1 MARIAR
7 EASEGIAV
15 CSRILADC
23 NGYRHPRKRFARR
36 LYRRMRGRK
45 TRARCSP
52 VRKERGRMPCR
63 ARVRLLKRHIQA
75 YFPATFPIRKRRRAK
90 AAQNSMWRCRLERN
104 ALIPLEISWRFGRCD
119 AGRRFFA
126 AAGTRAGKAVRTP
139 PVMWIDGSR
148 HTAAAYAP
156 ERRQKEAGGRE
167 CRKEIALCGGVERA
181 FCRESRGIGNAGGRF
196 ERPPAMRSPAAF
208 QRVYI
213 FRGKE
218 TPRFE
223 QRVSPPRD
231 ALFVGRRALQTFE
244 RSLKSGTV
252 SVVSRVA
259 HKGKEL

>member
-23 NGYRHPRKRFARR
+23 NGYRHPRKRFERR
-36 LYRRMRGRK
+36 LPGRMRGRK

-90 AAQNSMWRCRLERN
+90 TAQNSMWRCRLERN

-126 AAGTRAGKAVRTP
+126 AAGTRAGKAARTP
-139 PVMWIDGSR
+139 PVMRIDGHGILWPRMRLNGGKRRPAGGSAERRLCFAVASNVPFAVKAVESETREGASSALPQCADPQRFREFISSAERKLPALSR
-148 HTAAAYAP
+148 GRLHRATRYLSAAAP
-156 ERRQKEAGGRE
+156 CRR
-167 CRKEIALCGGVERA
+167 
-181 FCRESRGIGNAGGRF
+181 S
-196 ERPPAMRSPAAF
+196 SAA
-208 QRVYI
+208 
-213 FRGKE
+213 
-218 TPRFE
+218 
-223 QRVSPPRD
+223 
-231 ALFVGRRALQTFE
+231 
-244 RSLKSGTV
+244 
-252 SVVSRVA
+252 
-259 HKGKEL
+259 

>member
-7 EASEGIAV
+7 EASEDIAV
-15 CSRILADC
+15 CGRILAGC
-23 NGYRHPRKRFARR
+23 NGYRHPRKRFERR
-36 LYRRMRGRK
+36 LRGRMRGRK

-90 AAQNSMWRCRLERN
+90 TAQNSMWRCRLERN

-167 CRKEIALCGGVERA
+167 YRKGDCALRWRRTCLLPWKTWNRK
-181 FCRESRGIGNAGGRF
+181 RG
-196 ERPPAMRSPAAF
+196 
-208 QRVYI
+208 
-213 FRGKE
+213 
-218 TPRFE
+218 
-223 QRVSPPRD
+223 
-231 ALFVGRRALQTFE
+231 RALEAPSRNAQT
-244 RSLKSGTV
+244 RSV
-252 SVVSRVA
+252 SESLYLPR
-259 HKGKEL
+259 KGNSPL

>member
-156 ERRQKEAGGRE
+156 ERRKPAGGSAERRLRFAVASNVPFAVKAVESETRE
-167 CRKEIALCGGVERA
+167 GASSALPQCAAPQRFREFISSAERKLPAL
-181 FCRESRGIGNAGGRF
+181 SRGCLHRATRYLSAAAPC
-196 ERPPAMRSPAAF
+196 RRSSAA
-208 QRVYI
+208 
-213 FRGKE
+213 
-218 TPRFE
+218 
-223 QRVSPPRD
+223 
-231 ALFVGRRALQTFE
+231 
-244 RSLKSGTV
+244 
-252 SVVSRVA
+252 
-259 HKGKEL
+259 